1 MISRRGGIE
10 TLLHSRRQT
19 LEAWGTLLACRA
31 GTRGDARPPVHENI
45 KHSLLGFTFPLSAIR
60 QTILDL
66 AELRFNAR
74 VKLSLRCLEDRSAG
88 RNG

>member
-1 MISRRGGIE
+1 MISRRAGIE
-10 TLLHSRRQT
+10 AWLHSRRQT
-19 LEAWGTLLACRA
+19 LETWGTS
-31 GTRGDARPPVHENI
+31 ARSR
-45 KHSLLGFTFPLSAIR
+45 KHQAFSVGFTFPLSAIR

-74 VKLSLRCLEDRSAG
+74 VKLSLRCLEDRSTG